1 MALMTHLGAVLGGR
15 YVLDEQIGLGGYG
28 EVWRATDTVLSRP
41 VALKLLHQ
49 RHAEQAETVARFRS
63 EAQLAAALSHENI
76 AQVFDYGEAADGQPP
91 YLVMEL
97 VAGASL
103 EAVLKDGPLDVTRT
117 MDIVAQTAAGLRA
130 AHAAGMIHR
139 DVKPGNLL
147 LNHSGTVKITDFGL
161 AHTVGSV
168 SLTISGE
175 LVGTPGYLAPERA
188 VGEEAG
194 PASDLYSLG
203 IVAYECLTGARPF
216 TGTQLE
222 VALAHRDRPLPP
234 LPASLAADVT
244 AFVMQLTA
252 KDPGSRPRD
261 AAEVTVWAAL
271 LRDGIGTGPV
281 VAHPTA
287 DAPPLSRAQEHRR
300 AVLVYS
306 CAAVAAIIVIVVA
319 SVIGFASPWHPVT
332 ASSAPVPS
340 SSAASTPHGSGTTA
354 PSSHRPAATPAQ
366 PPAARPADQQPSAP
380 VVPVASTVHPGNTS
394 TVHPGNNG
402 NGPGS
407 DSGLGT
413 DNGPGNGPGTGNGL
427 GNGNGNANGKGNGN
441 GKSNGNA
448 QGNDSN

>member
-1 MALMTHLGAVLGGR
+1 MAYLGAVLGGR
-15 YVLDEQIGLGGYG
+15 YVLDEQIGIGGYG

-63 EAQLAAALSHENI
+63 EAQHAAALSHENI
-76 AQVFDYGEAADGQPP
+76 AQVFDYGEAAEGQPP

-103 EAVLKDGPLDVTRT
+103 EAVLQDGPLDVTRT
-117 MDIVAQTAAGLRA
+117 MDLVAQTAAGLQA

-147 LNHSGTVKITDFGL
+147 LNHTGTIKITDFGL

-168 SLTISGE
+168 SVTVSGE

-188 VGEEAG
+188 MGETAG

-234 LPASLAADVT
+234 LPASVAADVT
-244 AFVMQLTA
+244 AFVMHLTS

-271 LRDGIGTGPV
+271 LRDGNGAAPI
-281 VAHPTA
+281 TA
-287 DAPPLSRAQEHRR
+287 RQSAVAPPLNRAQARR
-300 AVLVYS
+300 RTVLVYS
-306 CAAVAAIIVIVVA
+306 CAAVAAVIVIMVA

-332 ASSAPVPS
+332 ASSAPTPS
-340 SSAASTPHGSGTTA
+340 SSAAPAPRGSSTTA
-354 PSSHRPAATPAQ
+354 PSSHRPATSPAQ
-366 PPAARPADQQPSAP
+366 PPEAGPAQPPISGPATQPSVSGPATQPSGP
-380 VVPVASTVHPGNTS
+380 VVPVVSTT
-394 TVHPGNNG
+394 HPGNNG

-407 DSGLGT
+407 DSGGG
-413 DNGPGNGPGTGNGL
+413 NGNGPGSNNGVGNG
-427 GNGNGNANGKGNGN
+427 NGKGNGN
-441 GKSNGNA
+441 I